1 MLQTRQVEKG
11 YDLEKA
17 LLQLGLRNSDK
28 RSSVALSVRDGF
40 QTAGDRGGS
49 ADRFLVPAADDT
61 VPPTAGA
68 RKSDRLARA
77 ILTASESLH
86 QKSNISDLSHAEV
99 CL

>member
-17 LLQLGLRNSDK
+17 LLRLGLRNSDE

-40 QTAGDRGGS
+40 QTAGDRR
-49 ADRFLVPAADDT
+49 DPCYRFLVPAEDLRFQF
-61 VPPTAGA
+61 TAGA

-77 ILTASESLH
+77 IFTTSESLH
-86 QKSNISDLSHAEV
+86 QKSIISDLSHAEV